1 MFVVI
6 GAILN
11 CMPARTGIAH
21 VVTTIRKYKDQVYKT
36 HLLRRSYRE
45 GGSVKNQTLGNLSHL
60 PEPLIEIIRRSLQG
74 ETFVP
79 LAQAFEITR
88 SRPHGHVQ
96 AVALVMQRLGL
107 ASLLGSKPCRER
119 ELVLAMVASRIVA
132 PHTKL
137 ATTRWWHTTTLAE
150 DFGVADADED
160 DLYSAMD
167 WLLAR
172 QEAIQKRLATRHL
185 SAGGLVLYDLSS
197 SYFEGSTCPLA
208 KLGYSRDGRRGLL
221 QVNYGLLTDARGCPV
236 AVLSVYEGNV
246 TDSQTL
252 MPEVTRLRQA
262 FGIERLVMVGDR
274 GMISSK
280 AIEELRDSEGI
291 AWITALKSVS
301 IRALIEQG
309 QLQLD
314 LFDERNLLELSSPH
328 YPGERLVACR
338 NPQPAK
344 LRTHKRQE
352 LLAATEHNLDKIK
365 ARVDAGKLAGS
376 DAIGVR
382 VGKVINQYK
391 VAKHFELS
399 IDHNAF
405 SFARKSEGIAAEAAL
420 DGIYIIRTSV
430 SAAQM
435 DAAQCVRNYKSLAN
449 VERAFRSLK
458 TIDLK
463 VRPIHHRTADRVRAH
478 IFLCM
483 LAYYVEWHM
492 REAWRELMFA
502 DTDQQA
508 KATRDPVAKALRS
521 KAALAKAA
529 RHTLDDGTPAHSFST
544 LMAELATL
552 VRNTC
557 RTPNAGRWR
566 RPSTSSPPPM
576 PSKGTRSN

>member
-1 MFVVI
+1 M
-6 GAILN
+6 
-11 CMPARTGIAH
+11 
-21 VVTTIRKYKDQVYKT
+21 
-36 HLLRRSYRE
+36 LLRESYRE
-45 GGSVKNQTLGNLSHL
+45 GSKVGKRTLANLSSL
-60 PEPLIEIIRRSLQG
+60 SAAQIEAIRATLRGEALQPVAQSFEVTASRS
-74 ETFVP
+74 
-79 LAQAFEITR
+79 
-88 SRPHGHVQ
+88 HGHVQ
-96 AVALVMQRLGL
+96 AVALTLRRLGL
-107 ASLLGSKPCRER
+107 ASLLASKPCRER

-150 DFGVADADED
+150 DFGVAQASED
-160 DLYSAMD
+160 DLYAAMD

-172 QEAIQKRLATRHL
+172 QDQVQNKLAARHL

-197 SYFEGSTCPLA
+197 SYFEGCCCPLA

-236 AVLSVYEGNV
+236 AVSVYEGNV
-246 TDSQTL
+246 ADSQTL
-252 MPEVTRLRQA
+252 MPEVKRLRKD
-262 FGIERLVMVGDR
+262 FGIEQLVLVGDR

-280 AIEELRDSEGI
+280 AIAELRENEGI

-309 QLQLD
+309 HLQLD
-314 LFDERNLLELSSPH
+314 LFDERNLLELSSPD

-338 NPQPAK
+338 NPELAK
-344 LRTHKRQE
+344 LRTRKREE
-352 LLAATEHNLDKIK
+352 LLAATEHSLGKIK
-365 ARVDAGKLAGS
+365 ARVDAGKLVGP
-376 DAIGVR
+376 DEIGLR

-391 VAKHFELS
+391 MAKHFELA
-399 IDHNAF
+399 IGDTTF
-405 SFARKSEGIAAEAAL
+405 SFARKSEGIAAEAVL
-420 DGIYIIRTSV
+420 DGLYIIRTSV
-430 SAAQM
+430 PAAQM
-435 DAAQCVRNYKSLAN
+435 QAPQCVRNYKSLAN

-502 DTDQQA
+502 DTEQEA
-508 KATRDPVAKALRS
+508 KATRDPVAPARRS

-529 RHTLDDGTPAHSFST
+529 RHTLDDGTPAHSFAT
-544 LMAELATL
+544 LMAELATI

-557 RTPNAGRWR
+557 RTPIAGPDAPTFEVLTTPNANQQRTFELLQQIR
-566 RPSTSSPPPM
+566 L
-576 PSKGTRSN
+576 